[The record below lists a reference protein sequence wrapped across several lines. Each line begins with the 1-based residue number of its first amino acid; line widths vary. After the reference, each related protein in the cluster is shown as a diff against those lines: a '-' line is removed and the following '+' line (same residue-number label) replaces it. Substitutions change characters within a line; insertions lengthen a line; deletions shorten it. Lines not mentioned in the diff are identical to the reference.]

1 MNIDKKLEVLKKIE
15 EVEAPPFLITRIRQR
30 INTLSAAQAPVKW
43 KWSFAVIGLLL
54 LVLNISIVFK
64 SKQVS
69 SSQGITNIVTDFH
82 LSTTNN
88 FYNE

>member
-1 MNIDKKLEVLKKIE
+1 MNIDKKLEILKKIE
-15 EVEAPPFLITRIRQR
+15 EVETPPFLITRIKQR
-30 INTLSAAQAPVKW
+30 INTLSAVQAPVKW

-54 LVLNISIVFK
+54 LVLNISIVLK
-64 SKQVS
+64 SQHAS
-69 SSQGITNIVTDFH
+69 SSKGITTIVTGFH